1 MEEQISL
8 ALDVFIKDINFF
20 KEEDVQKISFKKF
33 VSQLSQEIFTFSND
47 DNIYKA
53 AKFLDWYNIDN
64 KNCWYNLERIILN
77 KKDKIKPDIL
87 LKTLDHI
94 ANQNEGTMELYD
106 LYQYLFWSENFDKC
120 GNTNLISLGYNLFLT
135 QQGNKKNLIKRLRF
149 ILL

>member
-20 KEEDVQKISFKKF
+20 KEEDLKNPSFQKF
-33 VSQLSQEIFTFSND
+33 VGELSKEIFTFSND

-77 KKDKIKPDIL
+77 KKDKIKPDIMI
-87 LKTLDHI
+87 KTLDHI
-94 ANQNEGTMELYD
+94 ANQNEGTLELYD
-106 LYQYLFWSENFDKC
+106 LYQYLFWSEFFDKC
-120 GNTNLISLGYNLFLT
+120 TNSDLISLAYNMFMT
-135 QQGNKKNLIKRLRF
+135 QQGILFLKRYTF
-149 ILL
+149 T